1 VAVLLSLA
9 VRTFTYHFT
18 ASWEPKIQG
27 AAAMMRGGA
36 TLDAG
41 GARCSTAAAGL
52 GYDAVESDDSLCF

>member
-1 VAVLLSLA
+1 MAVLLSLA

-27 AAAMMRGGA
+27 AAAMMRGA
-36 TLDAG
+36 SLDAG

>member
-27 AAAMMRGGA
+27 AAAMMRGA
-36 TLDAG
+36 SLDAG
-41 GARCSTAAAGL
+41 GARCSTSAAGL
-52 GYDAVESDDSLCF
+52 GCDAVESDDSLCC